1 MIEEPNFVPF
11 IRTASW
17 SGVEDC
23 FVRPLLTDDPELV
36 IAYGQLG
43 KSSVTYLTKGGRKGS
58 ELSDEEL
65 NTRAIRNMLK
75 IPGRPN
81 WQEHKLGGESY
92 ALRVGNELVASGI
105 LNAKG
110 LHRLN
115 DFFAAPTIYLGL
127 PCLFTMAASTHRG
140 MLSGI
145 VKGLYEDAQRDA
157 AGPICARLLV
167 IKDGKIQGFASAAA
181 EETAGAAPAREA
193 QVGALSQG
201 LGATWMMIEHAKGT
215 ASADAVPTQFLAA
228 FKRRLGAGSPELTA
242 LLADAEAGVAEA
254 AATARKTK
262 SAINRIEGMA
272 ATLRAALG
280 PAAFEPVGRAV
291 LAAASDIGQSGTGFF
306 GIGRKLPESLRVVVR
321 ALSGVLGVS
330 DAPAPKS

>member
-1 MIEEPNFVPF
+1 MLDEPNFVPF
-11 IRTASW
+11 IRTAAW

-23 FVRPLLTDDPELV
+23 FVRPLLPDDPELV

-43 KSSVTYLTKGGRKGS
+43 KSSVTYLTKGGRKAA
-58 ELSDEEL
+58 EISDEEL

-92 ALRVGNELVASGI
+92 ALRIGNELVASGI

-145 VKGLYEDAQRDA
+145 VKGLYEDAQRDV

-167 IKDGKIQGFASAAA
+167 IKDGKILGFAGPAD
-181 EETAGAAPAREA
+181 EPAGAPPEREA
-193 QVGALSQG
+193 QVSALSQG
-201 LGATWMMIEHAKGT
+201 LGATWMMMEHAKGT
-215 ASADAVPTQFLAA
+215 AAPDAAPTQFLAA

-242 LLADAEAGVAEA
+242 LLADAEAGVAA
-254 AATARKTK
+254 AAETARKTK

-280 PAAFEPVGRAV
+280 PVAYELTGRAV

-306 GIGRKLPESLRVVVR
+306 GIGRKLPEPLRVVVR
-321 ALSGVLGVS
+321 ALSGVLGVT
-330 DAPAPKS
+330 DAPAPKG

>member
-1 MIEEPNFVPF
+1 MLDEPNFVPF
-11 IRTASW
+11 IRTAAW

-23 FVRPLLTDDPELV
+23 FVRPLLADDPELV

-43 KSSVTYLTKGGRKGS
+43 KSSVTYLTKGGRKAS
-58 ELSDEEL
+58 ELSDEEIT
-65 NTRAIRNMLK
+65 TRAIRNMLK

-105 LNAKG
+105 LNGKG

-145 VKGLYEDAQRDA
+145 VKGLFEDAQRDA
-157 AGPICARLLV
+157 TGPISARLLV
-167 IKDGKIQGFASAAA
+167 IKDGKIQGFAGAAD
-181 EETAGAAPAREA
+181 EPAGAAGDRAA
-193 QVGALSQG
+193 QVSALSQG
-201 LGATWMMIEHAKGT
+201 LGATWVMMEHAKGT
-215 ASADAVPTQFLAA
+215 VAADAVPTQFLAA
-228 FKRRLGAGSPELTA
+228 FKRRLGTASPEATA
-242 LLADAEAGVAEA
+242 LLADAEAGVADA
-254 AATARKTK
+254 AETARKTK

-280 PAAFEPVGRAV
+280 DSAYEPVGRAV
-291 LAAASDIGQSGTGFF
+291 LAAATDIGQSGTGFF

-321 ALSGVLGVS
+321 ALSGVLGVA
-330 DAPAPKS
+330 DAPAAKG

>member
-1 MIEEPNFVPF
+1 MLDEPNFVPF
-11 IRTASW
+11 IRTAAW

-23 FVRPLLTDDPELV
+23 FVRPLLADDSELV

-43 KSSVTYLTKGGRKGS
+43 ISSVTYLTKGGRTAS
-58 ELSDEEL
+58 ELSDEEI
-65 NTRAIRNMLK
+65 NARAIRNMLK

-92 ALRVGNELVASGI
+92 ALRIGNELVASGI

-145 VKGLYEDAQRDA
+145 VKGLYEDAQRDT
-157 AGPICARLLV
+157 AGPILARLLV
-167 IKDGKIQGFASAAA
+167 ITDGTIQGFASDAA
-181 EETAGAAPAREA
+181 EPAGAPPAREA
-193 QVGALSQG
+193 QVSALSQG

-215 ASADAVPTQFLAA
+215 AAADAVPTQFLAA
-228 FKRRLGAGSPELTA
+228 FKRRLGTASPETSA

-254 AATARKTK
+254 AESARKTK
-262 SAINRIEGMA
+262 SAISRIEGMA

-280 PAAFEPVGRAV
+280 SAGYELVGRAV
-291 LAAASDIGQSGTGFF
+291 LSAASDIGQSGTGFF

-330 DAPAPKS
+330 DAPPAKG

>member
-1 MIEEPNFVPF
+1 MLDEPNFVPF
-11 IRTASW
+11 IRTAAW

-43 KSSVTYLTKGGRKGS
+43 KSSVTYLTKGGRKAS
-58 ELSDEEL
+58 ELSDDEI

-92 ALRVGNELVASGI
+92 ALRIGNELVASGI
-105 LNAKG
+105 LNTKG

-145 VKGLYEDAQRDA
+145 VKGLYEDAQRDS
-157 AGPICARLLV
+157 AGPILARLLV
-167 IKDGKIQGFASAAA
+167 IKDGKIQGFASSADEA
-181 EETAGAAPAREA
+181 AGAPPAREA
-193 QVGALSQG
+193 QVSALSQG
-201 LGATWMMIEHAKGT
+201 LGATWMMMEHAKGT
-215 ASADAVPTQFLAA
+215 ASPDAAPTQFLAA
-228 FKRRLGAGSPELTA
+228 FKRRLGAGSPELIA

-254 AATARKTK
+254 AETARKTK

-272 ATLRAALG
+272 TTLRAALG
-280 PAAFEPVGRAV
+280 ASAYEPVGRAV

-306 GIGRKLPESLRVVVR
+306 GIGRKLPEALRVVVR
-321 ALSGVLGVS
+321 ALSGVLGVA